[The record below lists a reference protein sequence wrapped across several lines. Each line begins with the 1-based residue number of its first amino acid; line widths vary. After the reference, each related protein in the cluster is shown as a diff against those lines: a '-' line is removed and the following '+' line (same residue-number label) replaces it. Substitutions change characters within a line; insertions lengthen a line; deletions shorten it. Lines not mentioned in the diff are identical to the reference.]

1 MRGAYSPWAF
11 FPLYYAHPRGPPL
24 LIPCNVALTATFKS
38 ISRGALNSNP
48 PTAHCSPLSQT
59 HTHTKK
65 NILCQTEIQRYSKQQ
80 CEHHTIADPHACRYT
95 HFYTENYPALS
106 LSALSSYPSSC
117 LHPAPRDNSLPF
129 RRTGRQAVEGTA
141 MDMFCLLSNERRNV
155 TVGLSAGPG
164 QPSIHTCGIST
175 VYQTAG

>member
-1 MRGAYSPWAF
+1 MGISPS
-11 FPLYYAHPRGPPL
+11 L
-24 LIPCNVALTATFKS
+24 LCPSLRSTSPNTMQCSADSYLQKHQQGCAKQQS
-38 ISRGALNSNP
+38 P
-48 PTAHCSPLSQT
+48 HCSLLSSFSDTQ
-59 HTHTKK
+59 KK
-65 NILCQTEIQRYSKQQ
+65 NILCQTAIQRYSKQQ
-80 CEHHTIADPHACRYT
+80 CEHHTIAYPHACTYT

-117 LHPAPRDNSLPF
+117 LHPAPRDNSVPF
-129 RRTGRQAVEGTA
+129 RQAGRQAVEGTA